1 MSGFQPTPTRKL
13 SQTTHPVT
21 AYVRSISRFPI
32 LSREAEHELAVAWR
46 ERRDHGARAKL
57 VNANLRLVVAIAR
70 KVHGRPMMDY
80 IQEGNQGLLEAVD
93 KFDPHCGTR
102 LTTYAHL
109 LVRSR
114 MLEFL
119 LRNRQLVRIGT
130 TQNQAKIFFN
140 YKRACRALRAWGQT
154 PTPENLAAEIGG
166 VSPAEV
172 AEMQSRIIADR
183 SLDVTLVQVSSDG
196 PSNETETAKDT
207 LPANEPLLD
216 DQAESRNL
224 QNAILAF
231 ADSLL
236 GRERELFLERLATDE
251 PADLTVFG
259 KRWSVS
265 RQRVSEIQTK
275 LTARFREYLT
285 TRGYLCPTPETRWT
299 QARLLQHI
307 ATGLPCPP
315 RLEPTARRLKAA
327 GLIYRPRAGAW
338 AVTDAGRAHLGR
350 TT

>member
-13 SQTTHPVT
+13 STTTHPVT

-46 ERRDHGARAKL
+46 SRHDHGARAKL

-154 PTPENLAAEIGG
+154 PTPENLAAEIGE

-172 AEMQSRIIADR
+172 AEMQSRIITDR
-183 SLDVTLVQVSSDG
+183 SLDVTLVQASSDG

-207 LPANEPLLD
+207 LPADEPLLD
-216 DQAESRNL
+216 EQHESQCKRR
-224 QNAILAF
+224 AILAF

-236 GRERELFLERLATDE
+236 GREHELFFERLATDE
-251 PADLTVFG
+251 PADLVVFAA
-259 KRWSVS
+259 RWGISGERV
-265 RQRVSEIQTK
+265 RQIEARLV
-275 LTARFREYLT
+275 ARFRAHLADLGY
-285 TRGYLCPTPETRWT
+285 TRPVPEARWT

-307 ATGLPCPP
+307 AAGLPCPP

-327 GLIYRPRAGAW
+327 GLIYRPHKGAW
-338 AVTDAGRAHLGR
+338 AVTDAGRQAQN